1 MKKTAL
7 VALIFVFLLGLA
19 GCGQQVINQED
30 YSYYAVREEMPVL
43 TQDSGRPG
51 RSPQIIHDNAGFPN
65 PIYTFNPYIS
75 DLSLFVFDS
84 LFVADGEKSCVN
96 SLAESWQLSEDGMT
110 LDIRLVMG

>member
-1 MKKTAL
+1 MKKTAI

-43 TQDSGRPG
+43 TQDSGPAQGG
-51 RSPQIIHDNAGFPN
+51 RLRLFMTTPDSLN

-75 DLSLFVFDS
+75 DSLSIDPCLWRMVRKAALILLQSPGSSVKVDDFGHQAS
-84 LFVADGEKSCVN
+84 
-96 SLAESWQLSEDGMT
+96 
-110 LDIRLVMG
+110 

>member
-1 MKKTAL
+1 MKTAI

-43 TQDSGRPG
+43 TQDSGSAQGG
-51 RSPQIIHDNAGFPN
+51 RLRLFMTTPDSLN

-84 LFVADGEKSCVN
+84 LFVADGEKAALILLQSPGSSVK
-96 SLAESWQLSEDGMT
+96 T
-110 LDIRLVMG
+110 V